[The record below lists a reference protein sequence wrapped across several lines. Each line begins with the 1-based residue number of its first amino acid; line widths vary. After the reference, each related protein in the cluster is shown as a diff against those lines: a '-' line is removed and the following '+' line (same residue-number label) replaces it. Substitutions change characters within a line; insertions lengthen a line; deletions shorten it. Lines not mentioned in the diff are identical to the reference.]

1 MAQAVA
7 RHVGCGGGAGGH
19 RSLWLDRPHRGGSG
33 GHGHATGAVP
43 SRVAASGVVVVA
55 DWTLATGVGRR
66 EMEAAG
72 IDLVISL

>member
-1 MAQAVA
+1 
-7 RHVGCGGGAGGH
+7 
-19 RSLWLDRPHRGGSG
+19 
-33 GHGHATGAVP
+33 
-43 SRVAASGVVVVA
+43 VVVVA